1 MIELDKIY
9 NEDCLTGMQ
18 RIPDGSVDAVI
29 CDLPYEVLNEE
40 WDVIIDPKEL
50 YKQYKRIC
58 KQDAN
63 VLLFCGMKLAN
74 ILMNTF
80 ASQEYCYDLIWCKNN
95 KTRYL
100 SAKVPA
106 AQHEVILYFR
116 LNREYNKDCHKWLR
130 DYFCDELK
138 KSGWDID
145 DLKREIP
152 NYGADHWFRYS
163 SAFRIPT
170 EQNYRRLQEITNC
183 FLVPYGEIRQRFD
196 DEKSDGFVYN
206 GGLESDLLRYDVPSD
221 RFHPTQKPVSLIRR
235 LVLTYTNEGD
245 TVLDNCSG
253 SGTTAVACVKEKRH
267 FIGFEKDE
275 TYWKKS
281 VERVKNEQRQL
292 TIF

>member
-1 MIELDKIY
+1 
-9 NEDCLTGMQ
+9 
-18 RIPDGSVDAVI
+18 
-29 CDLPYEVLNEE
+29 
-40 WDVIIDPKEL
+40 
-50 YKQYKRIC
+50 
-58 KQDAN
+58 
-63 VLLFCGMKLAN
+63 
-74 ILMNTF
+74 
-80 ASQEYCYDLIWCKNN
+80 
-95 KTRYL
+95 
-100 SAKVPA
+100 
-106 AQHEVILYFR
+106 
-116 LNREYNKDCHKWLR
+116 LR

-152 NYGADHWFRYS
+152 NYGADHWLRYS

-253 SGTTAVACVKEKRH
+253 SGTTAIACIKEKRH
-267 FIGFEKDE
+267 FIGFEKNE

-281 VERVKNEQRQL
+281 VERVKNEQQQL
-292 TIF
+292 TLF